1 MTDDRSADLA
11 AIHRFVQVVENT
23 QWQRNADAFLA
34 LFAPDAVW
42 TNPVGRRLTGLEEIA
57 RFTRQGLAAS
67 PPDVFATYTVEHVS
81 FLGSD
86 VAAINVRSR
95 AVTADRT
102 PIPGEPDGAKL
113 YVLVRH
119 KKDWLL
125 AAGHNT
131 FVMEIAVQDSQS
143 ASSPVR
149 SMGEVARSDG
159 EGAPRL
165 DFASGAPSVA

>member
-1 MTDDRSADLA
+1 MTPDPSADLA
-11 AIHRFVQVVENT
+11 SIRRFVQVVENT

-42 TNPVGRRLTGLEEIA
+42 TNPMGRRLTGLDEISD
-57 RFTRQGLAAS
+57 FTRKGLKMS
-67 PPDVFATYTVEHVS
+67 PTDVFATYEVEHVS
-81 FLGSD
+81 FLGDD
-86 VAAINVRSR
+86 VAVVNVRSR

-131 FVMEIAVQDSQS
+131 FVMEIAIAQQTRELES
-143 ASSPVR
+143 A
-149 SMGEVARSDG
+149 
-159 EGAPRL
+159 
-165 DFASGAPSVA
+165 

>member
-1 MTDDRSADLA
+1 MVPARTADLA

-42 TNPVGRRLTGLEEIA
+42 TNPVGRRLTGLDEISD
-57 RFTRQGLAAS
+57 FTRKGLAMS
-67 PPDVFATYTVEHVS
+67 PIDVFATYEAEHVT

-86 VAAINVRSR
+86 VAVVNVRSR
-95 AVTADRT
+95 AVYADRT
-102 PIPGEPDGAKL
+102 PIPGEPDGAKF

-131 FVMEIAVQDSQS
+131 FVMEIAIEQQKRELETAD
-143 ASSPVR
+143 A
-149 SMGEVARSDG
+149 
-159 EGAPRL
+159 
-165 DFASGAPSVA
+165 

>member
-1 MTDDRSADLA
+1 MTPDPSADLA
-11 AIHRFVQVVENT
+11 SIRRFVQVVENT

-42 TNPVGRRLTGLEEIA
+42 TNPMGRRLTGLDEISD
-57 RFTRQGLAAS
+57 FTRKGLKMS
-67 PPDVFATYTVEHVS
+67 PTDVFATYEVEHVS
-81 FLGSD
+81 FLGDD
-86 VAAINVRSR
+86 VAVVNVRSR

-131 FVMEIAVQDSQS
+131 FVMEIAIEAQTRELEMID
-143 ASSPVR
+143 A
-149 SMGEVARSDG
+149 
-159 EGAPRL
+159 
-165 DFASGAPSVA
+165 

>member
-1 MTDDRSADLA
+1 MTSDRFADLA
-11 AIHRFVQVVENT
+11 AIRRFVQVVENS

-67 PPDVFATYTVEHVS
+67 PSDVFATYEVEHVT
-81 FLGSD
+81 FLGD
-86 VAAINVRSR
+86 DAAAVNVRSR
-95 AVTADRT
+95 AVRADRT

-131 FVMEIAVQDSQS
+131 FVMEIAIEAQKRELEAVD
-143 ASSPVR
+143 A
-149 SMGEVARSDG
+149 
-159 EGAPRL
+159 
-165 DFASGAPSVA
+165 

>member
-1 MTDDRSADLA
+1 MVPDRTADLA

-42 TNPVGRRLTGLEEIA
+42 TNPVGRRLTGLAAISD
-57 RFTRQGLAAS
+57 FTRKGLAMS
-67 PPDVFATYTVEHVS
+67 PPDVFAIYEAEHII
-81 FLGSD
+81 FLGDD
-86 VAAINVRSR
+86 VAVVNVRSR
-95 AVTADRT
+95 AVRADRT

-119 KKDWLL
+119 NKDWLL

-131 FVMEIAVQDSQS
+131 FVTEIAIEQQRRELES
-143 ASSPVR
+143 A
-149 SMGEVARSDG
+149 
-159 EGAPRL
+159 
-165 DFASGAPSVA
+165 

>member
-1 MTDDRSADLA
+1 MSQQKSEDLA
-11 AIHRFVQVVENT
+11 AIRRFVQVVENT

-42 TNPVGRRLTGLEEIA
+42 TNPVGRRLTGLDEIA

-67 PPDVFATYTVEHVS
+67 PPDVFATYEVEHVT
-81 FLGSD
+81 FLGAD
-86 VAAINVRSR
+86 VAVVNVRSR
-95 AVTADRT
+95 AVTADRM

-113 YVLVRH
+113 YVLVRS

-131 FVMEIAVQDSQS
+131 FVMEIAIEQQKRELEAVN
-143 ASSPVR
+143 A
-149 SMGEVARSDG
+149 
-159 EGAPRL
+159 
-165 DFASGAPSVA
+165 

>member
-1 MTDDRSADLA
+1 MTPDPSADLA
-11 AIHRFVQVVENT
+11 SIRRFVQVVENT

-42 TNPVGRRLTGLEEIA
+42 TNPMGRRLTGLEEIA
-57 RFTRQGLAAS
+57 RFTRQGLAIAPS
-67 PPDVFATYTVEHVS
+67 DVFATYEVEHVS
-81 FLGSD
+81 FLGDD
-86 VAAINVRSR
+86 VAVVNVRSR

-131 FVMEIAVQDSQS
+131 FVMEIAIEAQTRELES
-143 ASSPVR
+143 A
-149 SMGEVARSDG
+149 
-159 EGAPRL
+159 
-165 DFASGAPSVA
+165 

>member
-1 MTDDRSADLA
+1 MTPDPSADLA
-11 AIHRFVQVVENT
+11 SIRRFVQVVENT

-42 TNPVGRRLTGLEEIA
+42 TNPMGRRLTGLDEISD
-57 RFTRQGLAAS
+57 FTRKGLKMS
-67 PPDVFATYTVEHVS
+67 PTDVFATYEVEHVS
-81 FLGSD
+81 FLGDD
-86 VAAINVRSR
+86 VAVVNVRSR

-131 FVMEIAVQDSQS
+131 FVMEIAIEAQTRELES
-143 ASSPVR
+143 A
-149 SMGEVARSDG
+149 
-159 EGAPRL
+159 
-165 DFASGAPSVA
+165 

>member
-1 MTDDRSADLA
+1 MTPDRSADLA
-11 AIHRFVQVVENT
+11 SIRRFVQVVENT

-42 TNPVGRRLTGLEEIA
+42 TNPIGRRLTGLDEIS
-57 RFTRQGLAAS
+57 RFTREGLAVVPA
-67 PPDVFATYTVEHVS
+67 DVFATYEVEHVTFPS
-81 FLGSD
+81 DD
-86 VAAINVRSR
+86 VAVVNVRAR

-113 YVLVRH
+113 YVLMRQ

-131 FVMEIAVQDSQS
+131 FVMEIAIEQQKH
-143 ASSPVR
+143 
-149 SMGEVARSDG
+149 EL
-159 EGAPRL
+159 E
-165 DFASGAPSVA
+165 SVDA

>member
-1 MTDDRSADLA
+1 MTPDPSADHA
-11 AIHRFVQVVENT
+11 SIRRFVQVVENT

-42 TNPVGRRLTGLEEIA
+42 TNPMGRRLTGLDEISD
-57 RFTRQGLAAS
+57 FTRKGLKMS
-67 PPDVFATYTVEHVS
+67 PTDVFATYEVEHVS
-81 FLGSD
+81 FLGDD
-86 VAAINVRSR
+86 VAVVNVRSR

-131 FVMEIAVQDSQS
+131 FVMEIAIAQQTRELES
-143 ASSPVR
+143 A
-149 SMGEVARSDG
+149 
-159 EGAPRL
+159 
-165 DFASGAPSVA
+165 